1 MTSNKVE
8 NMWMHALKEGL
19 VLSLKETIHKGFVG
33 ALFYFSSSEV
43 LLITHNSSAL

>member
-33 ALFYFSSSEV
+33 ALFLSV
-43 LLITHNSSAL
+43 ALRCY